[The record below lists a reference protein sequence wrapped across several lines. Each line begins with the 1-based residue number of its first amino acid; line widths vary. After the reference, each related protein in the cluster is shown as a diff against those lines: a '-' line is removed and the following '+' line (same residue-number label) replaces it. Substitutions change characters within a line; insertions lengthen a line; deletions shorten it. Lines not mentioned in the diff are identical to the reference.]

1 MIVYNDTIDQQIQ
14 KNNSSFL
21 TAENT
26 SSVIHS
32 NIKHSF
38 NNKTHSIQSFKNIH
52 NLKYLNST
60 IFFHPQKKKIFLS
73 NRSNQ
78 TSFENTSKGKN
89 QLYLTETKN
98 EIIPTYQ
105 SKIKTKYLNLYRNKK
120 NKKSL
125 PSLKSFSHH
134 KSNKFP
140 EIFTCGDLIMKP
152 KFLTK
157 LYYQQKDSKEKTNK
171 RKNINNDLNI
181 IKSIDKK
188 TKIHLKES
196 TREYVHNSRQK
207 NFLNYCIKTKNE
219 ALKEYE
225 DNMKSQIKSLDYT
238 ISKINNYK
246 INLENNYF
254 IKYNEDKKEF
264 GNEIYFIKQRS
275 DFDKKRILSL
285 LKEIALLSQKIIK
298 KQAKKKTYEKWLSF
312 QILLKEGSL
321 PKKIKI
327 KEYAQ
332 KKYGNKEIF
341 EKFDDFLIIFKEKE
355 DNNVRLMQ
363 KREKIIIENDKLQN
377 ELENLKKILKKN
389 IIKDDIKLKE
399 KEKTAKFLEIRNK
412 DLNEIRNN
420 LINSE
425 NKQEK
430 KMKYSKSH
438 KNYKPSFDNKTRDI
452 DINKDLKPNPLGVYC
467 YNLEKVKDIYKMI
480 NCIYISILKN
490 KIKGLDISSDSIYK
504 VNNTLSIIKKSIL
517 QLKIIEYSLNYLHDS
532 INEKKKDK
540 KYQQIIKE
548 TDEQI
553 DLYYKSKKSKF
564 YREERIK
571 KMSEFMHKMEEK
583 GKKVHFTPNKKYE
596 EFPFNLYNKKKNNS
610 INKNKIKKIDVFD
623 YLYDELYI

>member
-1 MIVYNDTIDQQIQ
+1 M
-14 KNNSSFL
+14 
-21 TAENT
+21 
-26 SSVIHS
+26 
-32 NIKHSF
+32 
-38 NNKTHSIQSFKNIH
+38 
-52 NLKYLNST
+52 
-60 IFFHPQKKKIFLS
+60 S

-134 KSNKFP
+134 KSNKFQ
-140 EIFTCGDLIMKP
+140 EIFSCGDLIMKP

-157 LYYQQKDSKEKTNK
+157 LYYQQNNSKEKTNK

-181 IKSIDKK
+181 INEKA
-188 TKIHLKES
+188 KINLKES
-196 TREYVHNSRQK
+196 TREYIYNSRQK

-225 DNMKSQIKSLDYT
+225 DNMVSQIKSLDYT

-264 GNEIYFIKQRS
+264 GNEIYFIKQRT
-275 DFDKKRILSL
+275 DYNKKRILSL

-327 KEYAQ
+327 KEYAE

-425 NKQEK
+425 NKKEK
-430 KMKYSKSH
+430 KMNYSKSY
-438 KNYKPSFDNKTRDI
+438 KNYKLSFDNKTRGI
-452 DINKDLKPNPLGVYC
+452 DINKELKANPLGVYC

-517 QLKIIEYSLNYLHDS
+517 QLKIIEYSLNYLQDS
-532 INEKKKDK
+532 INEKGKDK
-540 KYQQIIKE
+540 KCQQIIKE
-548 TDEQI
+548 TAEQI
-553 DLYYKSKKSKF
+553 ELYYKSKKSKF

-571 KMSEFMHKMEEK
+571 KISEFMHKMEEK

-623 YLYDELYI
+623 YLYDELYL